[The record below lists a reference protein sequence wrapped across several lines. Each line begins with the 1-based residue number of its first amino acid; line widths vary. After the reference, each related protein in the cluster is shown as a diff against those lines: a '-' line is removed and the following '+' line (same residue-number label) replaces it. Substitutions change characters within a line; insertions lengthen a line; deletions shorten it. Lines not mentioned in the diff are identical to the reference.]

1 MSGVI
6 GQGAGTR
13 DQGIAGPRPVAG
25 PRPQAPQT
33 EAERLRKVARDL
45 EGVFVEQ
52 MFKAMRE
59 TVPEGGVT
67 DGGSGEAM
75 FTGMLDQHLSA
86 ATPARW
92 EHGLAEVL
100 YRQLAGRLPA
110 GAEAATAAT
119 PAPANPHS
127 SPSTERPILSA
138 CAPPATESQ

>member
-1 MSGVI
+1 MNVHRSTASIPPV
-6 GQGAGTR
+6 
-13 DQGIAGPRPVAG
+13 GP
-25 PRPQAPQT
+25 PQT

-110 GAEAATAAT
+110 GAEAAAAAPM

-138 CAPPATESQ
+138 CAPPATEPQ

>member
-1 MSGVI
+1 MTAPI
-6 GQGAGTR
+6 GGA
-13 DQGIAGPRPVAG
+13 
-25 PRPQAPQT
+25 APGAAAPGT

-59 TVPEGGVT
+59 TVPEGGVV

-75 FTGMLDQHLSA
+75 FTGLLDQRLSA
-86 ATPARW
+86 EAPARW

-110 GAEAATAAT
+110 APPAAP
-119 PAPANPHS
+119 PAGPAVPSAVADPHS
-127 SPSTERPILSA
+127 SIPPAGPIL
-138 CAPPATESQ
+138 PTWATPTTDRT